1 MRRVAALVL
10 ALGVLMPAS
19 AGASGALTYPKARA
33 KAQAAAAARARRQ
46 TNITSWEVKRGF
58 RFTSTKWVFVWY
70 GQLSNGQGCAAQ
82 LVVRFA
88 STKTTKAVTYFRN
101 ETCS

>member
-1 MRRVAALVL
+1 MRRVVAVVVAL
-10 ALGVLMPAS
+10 ALLLPAY
-19 AGASGALTYPKARA
+19 AGGSALTYPKARA

-46 TNITSWEVKRGF
+46 TNITAWEVKRGF
-58 RFTSTKWVFVWY
+58 RFTSTKWVFAWY
-70 GQLSNGQGCAAQ
+70 GELSSGQGCSAQ

-101 ETCS
+101 EVCS